1 MCGLI
6 LPSSSLI
13 IRDGSYGLA
22 KIGFFLTCTAGASE
36 VVSSAVGGGSSGP
49 NPILTPNLVLVDVI
63 VFVVVGGDKEKAL
76 HDVQDDDVE
85 VVSATAVV
93 IAVVSSGRRFLLSR
107 ASILLLW
114 SSSMQLQLIRAVK
127 LVIRLILWSKL

>member
-22 KIGFFLTCTAGASE
+22 KIGFFLTCCAAEASE

-49 NPILTPNLVLVDVI
+49 NPILTPSLDDDCIDL
-63 VFVVVGGDKEKAL
+63 VGGDKEKAL
-76 HDVQDDDVE
+76 HDVYDEDDVE
-85 VVSATAVV
+85 VSATAVV

-107 ASILLLW
+107 TSILLLRLF
-114 SSSMQLQLIRAVK
+114 SMQL
-127 LVIRLILWSKL
+127 